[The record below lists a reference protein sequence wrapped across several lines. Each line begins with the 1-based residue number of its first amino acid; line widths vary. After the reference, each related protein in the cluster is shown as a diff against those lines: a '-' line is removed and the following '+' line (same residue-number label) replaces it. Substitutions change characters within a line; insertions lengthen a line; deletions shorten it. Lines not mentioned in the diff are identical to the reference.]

1 MKVQTITR
9 RSMLKAAAASAI
21 FAPAVARAA
30 ATKVTLGIVNTVSE
44 PLIVLDSALQ
54 VVSASQAFYQ
64 HFQVKP
70 EDTVGRKIYDLG
82 NGQWNIPALRQLL
95 EDLLPQKQVLDG
107 YVVEHDFPGLG
118 LRRMVLNAR
127 RIVTARGDTEM
138 ILLAM
143 VAIEAGEKNE
153 YFGRH
158 ETGGSASEGRSREAD
173 R

>member
-1 MKVQTITR
+1 
-9 RSMLKAAAASAI
+9 
-21 FAPAVARAA
+21 
-30 ATKVTLGIVNTVSE
+30 
-44 PLIVLDSALQ
+44 
-54 VVSASQAFYQ
+54 
-64 HFQVKP
+64 
-70 EDTVGRKIYDLG
+70 VGRKIYDLG

-143 VAIEAGEKNE
+143 VAIEAGEKK
-153 YFGRH
+153 
-158 ETGGSASEGRSREAD
+158 
-173 R
+173 